1 MILNLE
7 IVRVDSYY
15 CDYLRKFDNKVAYN
29 KHEKELRPFIG
40 ILFEIDTCKYFAPL
54 SSPKPKHRKMKNMI
68 DFFKIKDGE
77 LGAVNFNNMI
87 PVTDKN
93 YTLVD
98 LNKETLTIAELKYQK
113 LLKEQLNWLNAHYRQ
128 VKNKSFRLYQLYNS
142 GKLPDNMKSRCCNF
156 KLLEEKCLEY
166 NKVK

>member
-7 IVRVDSYY
+7 IVRVDSDY
-15 CDYLRKFDNKVAYN
+15 CDYLRQFDNKVAYN

-40 ILFEIDTCKYFAPL
+40 ILFEIETCKYFAPL
-54 SSPKPKHRKMKNMI
+54 SSPKPKHRRMKNMI

-93 YTLVD
+93 Y
-98 LNKETLTIAELKYQK
+98 ELKYQK
-113 LLKEQLNWLNAHYRQ
+113 LLKEQLSWLNAHYRQ
-128 VKNKSFRLYQLYNS
+128 VKNKSFKLYQLYNS
-142 GKLPDNMKSRCCNF
+142 GKLPDNMKLRCCNF

>member
-7 IVRVDSYY
+7 IVRVDSNY

-29 KHEKELRPFIG
+29 KYEKELRPFIG

-54 SSPKPKHRKMKNMI
+54 SSPKPKHKEMKNMI
-68 DFFKIKDGE
+68 DFFKIKDGK

-93 YTLVD
+93 YTLID
-98 LNKETLTIAELKYQK
+98 LNKEALTMEELKYQK
-113 LLKEQLNWLNAHYRQ
+113 LLKEQLNWLNSHYRQ
-128 VKNKSFRLYQLYNS
+128 VKNKSYRLYQLYNS
-142 GKLPDNMKSRCCNF
+142 GKLPDNIKSRCCNF
-156 KLLEEKCLEY
+156 KLLEERCLEY
-166 NKVK
+166 NNEK